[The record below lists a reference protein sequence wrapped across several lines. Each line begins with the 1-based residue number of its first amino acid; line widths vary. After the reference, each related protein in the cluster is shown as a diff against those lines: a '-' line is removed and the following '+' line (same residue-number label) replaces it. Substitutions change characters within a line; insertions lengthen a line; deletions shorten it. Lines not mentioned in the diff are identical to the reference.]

1 MFLSA
6 FVLFFGAANSVI
18 MGLLWILYHTLVNVG
33 QIWFSFGWESQLL
46 ETGFLAIWIVPFFS
60 LCQSTVRPSNLA
72 IYGYRWLI
80 TRIMLGAGLIKIRG
94 DPCWKDFTCM
104 NYFYETQPNPNPM
117 SYYSHAAPATWHI
130 FEVLGNHMVE
140 LICPFLT
147 FIPLRWAALLNG
159 FWQILF
165 QIILISTGNLS
176 FLNWLTVL
184 PSIWFFDDK
193 IWMGIFS
200 QDTISKVIELE
211 QDDKQKNSE
220 KSKVRFGVSIIIGG
234 MIAYLSIP
242 IVQNLISPR
251 QVMNTSFEPFR
262 LGNLII
268 IINIFLYFKF
278 CVLLYLF
285 F

>member
-60 LCQSTVRPSNLA
+60 LSQFPSGTRPSNLA

-94 DPCWKDFTCM
+94 DPCWRNFTCM
-104 NYFYETQPNPNPM
+104 NYFFETQPNPNPM
-117 SYYSHAAPATWHI
+117 SYYSHAAPETWHM
-130 FEVLGNHMVE
+130 FEVLGNHFVE
-140 LICPFLT
+140 LICPILT

-165 QIILISTGNLS
+165 QCILISTGNLS

-200 QDTISKVIELE
+200 QESIAKINELE
-211 QDDKQKNSE
+211 HEQKNSE
-220 KSKVRFGVSIIIGG
+220 KSKLRLGVSIVIGG

-268 IINIFLYFKF
+268 IINIFLYFKLS
-278 CVLLYLF
+278 VLLCLF